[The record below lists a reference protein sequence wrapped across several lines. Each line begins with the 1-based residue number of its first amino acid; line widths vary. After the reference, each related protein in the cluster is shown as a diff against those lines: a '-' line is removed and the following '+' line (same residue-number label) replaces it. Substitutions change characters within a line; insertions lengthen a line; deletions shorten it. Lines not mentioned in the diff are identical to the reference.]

1 MNFVISIVNPGVEE
15 IMKELYSELSLPVA
29 AVFHG
34 EGTAVQSMLD
44 LLGIES
50 VEKLIFVTIAA
61 KDKTESLFDLHRN
74 RLYMG
79 VPGHGIAVSV
89 PVKSVGGGKTLA
101 YLSDNKPIDKE
112 KPELSTPTELII
124 VIGNEGC
131 TDTVMNAARSAG
143 ATGGTVIHGKGTGD
157 KKSEKFYNVS
167 IAKEKEV
174 ILIVT
179 PTARKADIM
188 RRILEKAGPETKSGA
203 IVFSLPV
210 NNAVGFGAGNNGT

>member
-15 IMKELYSELSLPVA
+15 IMKGLYSELSLPVA

-50 VEKLIFVTIAA
+50 VDKLIFVTVAP
-61 KDKTESLFDLHRN
+61 KEKTERLFELHRN
-74 RLYMG
+74 RLYTG
-79 VPGHGIAVSV
+79 VPGHGIAVSI
-89 PVKSVGGGKTLA
+89 PVKSVGGGKILA
-101 YLSDNKPIDKE
+101 YLNDNKPIDKE
-112 KPELSTPTELII
+112 KPELNTPTELII

-188 RRILEKAGPETKSGA
+188 RAVLEKAGPETKSGG

-210 NNAVGFGAGNNGT
+210 SEAIGFGAISN